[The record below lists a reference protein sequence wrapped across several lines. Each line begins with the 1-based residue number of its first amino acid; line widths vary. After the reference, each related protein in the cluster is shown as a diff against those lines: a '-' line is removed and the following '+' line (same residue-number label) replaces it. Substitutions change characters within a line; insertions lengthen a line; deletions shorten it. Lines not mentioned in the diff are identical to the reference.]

1 MKKFILILIVF
12 PIVLTFHQCQI
23 KDEDLQNRHQ
33 IDSIVETRSNG
44 NYSKV
49 VAPDCDLT
57 GFFSGLNQLL
67 SSTII
72 DTLYP
77 YQNCP
82 VEVEIDVT
90 VFWNSEGRYFD
101 FRELRWR
108 PLRPWDPAC
117 EQWYQDNFSSTYIGD
132 KREFYYEFVENLRW
146 QTIDSFMINYIT
158 YNSLYCSEQYEVAAY
173 SFKSP
178 CTQIC
183 HKTIQTK
190 DGLDF
195 VITEKPCADDGCCL
209 EWVDYCLN
217 IVGEPIIS
225 RYVQPIS
232 SCSNYIIGDCE
243 GGNTVGGCTEKG
255 CL

>member
-12 PIVLTFHQCQI
+12 IGIILFFQCQK
-23 KDEDLQNRHQ
+23 KDAVLQDSHQ
-33 IDSIVETRSNG
+33 TNPVVETRSTG

-49 VAPDCDLT
+49 VAPDCGLID
-57 GFFSGLNQLL
+57 FFPNL
-67 SSTII
+67 SYHSSITIY

-82 VEVEIDVT
+82 FAVEIDVIIYI
-90 VFWNSEGRYFD
+90 NSTGRYFD
-101 FRELRWR
+101 YGEFRWK

-132 KREFYYEFVENLRW
+132 NRTFYYEFVDDLRW
-146 QTIDSFMINYIT
+146 ELIDNYMVDYIYDLNLPCGESFR
-158 YNSLYCSEQYEVAAY
+158 VAAY
-173 SFKSP
+173 VYKSP
-178 CTQIC
+178 CTQLC